1 MLLRSSSPLPR
12 LGWASP
18 FINCGSLLLAL
29 AAFAIT
35 VSAAEPAPPPTTVVR
50 RTLAPIPPFSPP
62 GQVAAPIGGAGA
74 APVPHPLNA
83 PPVGPPLPAG
93 LLAWDAERKQSKV
106 PFGTATTAF
115 TFNVTN
121 IAAEIIT
128 VTKVHTSCGCTLAK
142 LPPVPWPLAP
152 GATGAIEVTMTLAGK
167 RGVLLKNLTVE
178 TNRGFKILE
187 VLTDIQEPP
196 AGSMSEADRA
206 RNLQIAAADRQAV
219 FKGDCA
225 ACHAAPAVAKMGE
238 PLYQAAC
245 VICHETGHRAASV
258 PDLRNL
264 GKATNADYWRAWIT
278 TSAEGKLMPAF
289 GIDHG
294 GILTHE
300 QIDSLVAYLTHAI
313 PSTPS
318 AAIRPAPTATQP

>member
-1 MLLRSSSPLPR
+1 M
-12 LGWASP
+12 
-18 FINCGSLLLAL
+18 
-29 AAFAIT
+29 
-35 VSAAEPAPPPTTVVR
+35 SAPT
-50 RTLAPIPPFSPP
+50 
-62 GQVAAPIGGAGA
+62 
-74 APVPHPLNA
+74 
-83 PPVGPPLPAG
+83 GPPLPG
-93 LLAWDAERKQSKV
+93 GWLAWDRERKQSKV
-106 PFGTATTAF
+106 PLGTATTAF

-121 IAAEIIT
+121 IAAEVII

-142 LPPVPWPLAP
+142 LPPVPWTLAP

-178 TNRGFKILE
+178 TDRGFKVLE
-187 VLTDIQEPP
+187 VLTDIQEPA
-196 AGSMSEADRA
+196 AGTMNEADRA

-245 VICHETGHRAASV
+245 VICHETDHRAASV

-264 GKATNADYWRAWIT
+264 GKPTTTDYWRAWIT

-289 GIDHG
+289 GLDHG
-294 GILTHE
+294 GILTKE
-300 QIDSLVAYLTHAI
+300 QIDSLVDYLAHAI
-313 PSTPS
+313 PSTPTR
-318 AAIRPAPTATQP
+318 AASPAPTVLQP